1 MADSDASHTAAA
13 AQAASGSA
21 NTAARHAPRTKGTA
35 ATQAMLEHERRQHT
49 TMGPLYPIIT
59 TIHSLIQVRESRV
72 PSPQDGGI
80 KFVAAPASSLK
91 A

>member
-35 ATQAMLEHERRQHT
+35 ATQAMLELAE
-49 TMGPLYPIIT
+49 LD
-59 TIHSLIQVRESRV
+59 
-72 PSPQDGGI
+72 PSPAVGSADCLA
-80 KFVAAPASSLK
+80 FVVAEPLAA
-91 A
+91 